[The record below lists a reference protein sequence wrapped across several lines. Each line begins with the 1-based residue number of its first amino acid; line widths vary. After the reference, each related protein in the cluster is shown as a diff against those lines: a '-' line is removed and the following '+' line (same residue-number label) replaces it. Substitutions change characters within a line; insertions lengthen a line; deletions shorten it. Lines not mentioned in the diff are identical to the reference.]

1 MKWRSVLTLIIA
13 LACVTASGSLAAADD
28 DDDGEVNGSVN
39 GNGFGLSST
48 IHKPGGQQESGPSES
63 STDATTPAI
72 APGIDPCN
80 SFYVG
85 LDGSTMANACAALPP
100 EATPPQITAAMVL
113 SAVRRTAPPKS
124 VLQVQPPNG
133 RTLVNFETN
142 FFTVQPEFTRTMS
155 MLGQQ
160 VQLQIWPSQF
170 VWRFGDG
177 EALKTSSPGA
187 KYPHLEIT
195 HNYLAKGRYQPRVD
209 TVYAAQFRVGGGGW
223 QPVNGT
229 VTVAGAAVPLQAVEA
244 RPKLVG

>member
-1 MKWRSVLTLIIA
+1 MR
-13 LACVTASGSLAAADD
+13 LAAACI
-28 DDDGEVNGSVN
+28 GSLL
-39 GNGFGLSST
+39 FCFASST
-48 IHKPGGQQESGPSES
+48 IAHADRGGHTNTNAHGNVF
-63 STDATTPAI
+63 STTTRTEPAPTTPQP
-72 APGIDPCN
+72 PGETQAVPPPPGTSVSPDVSSCYDFMN
-80 SFYVG
+80 G
-85 LDGSTMANACAALPP
+85 MDGVVDACAALPP
-100 EATPPQITAAMVL
+100 GATPPQVTAAMVL
-113 SAVRRTAPPKS
+113 SAMRRTAPPQS

-177 EALKTSSPGA
+177 ESLQTASPGA
-187 KYPHLEIT
+187 KYPHLDVT
-195 HNYLAKGRYQPRVD
+195 HNYVSKGRYQPRVD
-209 TVYAAQFRVGGGGW
+209 TVYAAQFRVGGGAW